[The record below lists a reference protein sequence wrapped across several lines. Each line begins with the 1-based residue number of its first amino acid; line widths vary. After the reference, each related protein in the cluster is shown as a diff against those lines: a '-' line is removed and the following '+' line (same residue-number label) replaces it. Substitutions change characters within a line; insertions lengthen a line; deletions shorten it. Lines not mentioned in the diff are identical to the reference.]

1 MAEVDTSTLPS
12 ILNEKRARKLA
23 EEDALRLYNRVR
35 QLQKEEERAHKRIQD
50 TKKKAKEIV
59 KLRER
64 NELKQQEKELREEE
78 LQAEIERQRIA
89 NLQLKEETVR
99 NRTDTENKIFAEKLA
114 VVQQT
119 KEERTEIE
127 RMIAE
132 TRILARK
139 KALEQKEA
147 VRKAQQTGEQRLQQ
161 YKAQKL
167 QMAQEEYERRL
178 QEEVEAKQRKEK
190 EIQKLAQ
197 LELELIERLK
207 QKQLE
212 QRTAY
217 EQLEAVLALGS
228 TRSGSPKSTAATV
241 ADNGQNDPAS
251 FQEPTEEEVARAF
264 AAYDVDGTGEI
275 STSFLEALM
284 RDLGVP
290 LNPTQLS
297 QAIAQLDVRQ
307 CAKISFG
314 EFLLWWKG

>member
-1 MAEVDTSTLPS
+1 MADLDSTMES
-12 ILNEKRARKLA
+12 NILNQKRLRKLA

-35 QLQKEEERAHKRIQD
+35 QLQKEEERAQKRIQD

-64 NELKQQEKELREEE
+64 NEIKQQEKEQRYDE
-78 LQAEIERQRIA
+78 LQAEVERQRIE
-89 NLQLKEETVR
+89 NLRLKEETIK
-99 NRTDTENKIFAEKLA
+99 NRTETENKIYTEKLA

-119 KEERTEIE
+119 KEERAEIE

-147 VRKAQQTGEQRLQQ
+147 VRKAQQEGEQRLQQ
-161 YKAQKL
+161 YKAQRL
-167 QMAQEEYERRL
+167 QMAQEDYERRL
-178 QEEVEAKQRKEK
+178 QEEMEAKSQKEK

-197 LELELIERLK
+197 LELDLIERLK

-217 EQLEAVLALGS
+217 EQLQSVLSLGGSRNS
-228 TRSGSPKSTAATV
+228 TPKQNHPDSP
-241 ADNGQNDPAS
+241 NDQDAGA

-264 AAYDVDGTGEI
+264 AAYDVEGSCEI
-275 STSFLEALM
+275 STACLDGLM

-290 LNPTQLS
+290 LNPSQLS

-307 CAKISFG
+307 IGRVTFG
-314 EFLLWWKG
+314 EFLMWWKG

>member
-1 MAEVDTSTLPS
+1 MADLDSTMES
-12 ILNEKRARKLA
+12 NILNQKRLRKLA

-35 QLQKEEERAHKRIQD
+35 QLQKEEERAQKRIQD

-64 NELKQQEKELREEE
+64 NEIKQQEKEQRYDE
-78 LQAEIERQRIA
+78 LQAEVERQRIE
-89 NLQLKEETVR
+89 NLRLKEETIK
-99 NRTDTENKIFAEKLA
+99 NRTETENKIYTEKLA

-119 KEERTEIE
+119 KEERAEIE

-147 VRKAQQTGEQRLQQ
+147 VRKAQQEGEQRLQQ
-161 YKAQKL
+161 YKAQRL
-167 QMAQEEYERRL
+167 QMAQEDYERRL
-178 QEEVEAKQRKEK
+178 QEEMEAKFQKEK

-197 LELELIERLK
+197 LELDLIERLK

-217 EQLEAVLALGS
+217 EQLQSVLSLGGSRNS
-228 TRSGSPKSTAATV
+228 TPKQNHPDSP
-241 ADNGQNDPAS
+241 NDQDAGA

-264 AAYDVDGTGEI
+264 AAYDVEGSCEI
-275 STSFLEALM
+275 STACLDGLM

-290 LNPTQLS
+290 LNPSQLS

-307 CAKISFG
+307 IGRVTFG
-314 EFLLWWKG
+314 EFLMWWKG